1 MMAET
6 RAVRSTLEIEPPT
19 DPATVLIVDDD
30 RAILDGV
37 GEFLREEGF
46 RVVATRNGAHA
57 LARLRAGLRPNVI
70 LLDVL
75 MPVMDGW
82 DFRAEQLA
90 DPALRDVP
98 VVVISASGFARETI
112 SRQFKANDVFS
123 KPLDLVRFLETLR
136 ALCGGDD
143 SRNSSSAAAARD

>member
-1 MMAET
+1 MTET
-6 RAVRSTLEIEPPT
+6 RATRSTLEIEPPA

-46 RVVATRNGAHA
+46 RVVAAGNGAEA
-57 LARLRAGLRPNVI
+57 LARLRAGLRANVI

-90 DPALRDVP
+90 DPRLRDMP
-98 VVVISASGFARETI
+98 VVVISASGFARDTI
-112 SRQFKANDVFS
+112 GAQLKAHDVFA
-123 KPLDLVRFLETLR
+123 KPLDLERFLETLR
-136 ALCGGDD
+136 ALCRGDD
-143 SRNSSSAAAARD
+143 GSGQSSLATGADS

>member
-1 MMAET
+1 MTET
-6 RAVRSTLEIEPPT
+6 RRTRTTLEIDPRA

-46 RVVATRNGAHA
+46 RVVATGNGAEA
-57 LARLRAGLRPNVI
+57 LTRLRAGLRADVI

-90 DPALRDVP
+90 DPRLRDMP

-112 SRQFKANDVFS
+112 GQQLKAREVFS
-123 KPLDLVRFLETLR
+123 KPIDLDRFLETLR
-136 ALCGGDD
+136 ALCGIDD
-143 SRNSSSAAAARD
+143 SGQSSSATGAEG

>member
-1 MMAET
+1 MTERRVA
-6 RAVRSTLEIEPPT
+6 RSTLEIEPPI

-30 RAILDGV
+30 QAILDGV

-46 RVVATRNGAHA
+46 RVVATANGAEA
-57 LARLRAGLRPNVI
+57 LARLRTGLRANVI

-90 DPALRDVP
+90 DPALRDMP
-98 VVVISASGFARETI
+98 VVVISASGFARDTI
-112 SRQFKANDVFS
+112 GQQLKAHEVFA
-123 KPLDLVRFLETLR
+123 KPLELDRFLETLK
-136 ALCGGDD
+136 ALCGDDD
-143 SRNSSSAAAARD
+143 SGQISSTTGT